1 MNRLWAHEFQ
11 TPLGMIRV
19 AVTTKGLALLTLP
32 AESSE
37 WFERRLKSDFSE
49 YEIST
54 GGALNSRVEKQIKEY
69 FAGKRRKFDLPLD
82 LKAAPF
88 HLKVLGE
95 VARIPFGETK
105 TYGEIARAV
114 KNPKAVR
121 AVGTANAR
129 NLIPIIIP
137 CHRVVASNGLG
148 GYGGGLDMKKYL
160 LRLESV
166 SV

>member
-1 MNRLWAHEFQ
+1 MNRLWVHKFQ

-19 AVTTKGLALLTLP
+19 AATTKGLGLLTLP
-32 AESSE
+32 SESDE
-37 WFERRLKSDFSE
+37 IFEKNLKSNFRE
-49 YEIST
+49 YEMSS
-54 GGALNSRVEKQIKEY
+54 GGALNSRVEKQVKEY

-88 HLKVLGE
+88 HLKVLCE
-95 VARIPFGETK
+95 VSRIPFGETK

-148 GYGGGLDMKKYL
+148 GYGGGIEMKKYL
-160 LRLESV
+160 LRLEGV
-166 SV
+166 ST